1 MKDILKAVRFDYL
14 TVAPFAWFGVVL
26 SALLFGGLSLLL
38 APAMCAFLSIIAPF
52 FVLPL
57 QIVADQCGFNKLYGV
72 LPVSRKSLVRGRFL
86 YLFLVHLAVQLAE
99 LVIAGIA
106 HAANLYRFLPNQE
119 SSMMKIVGDAF
130 ANRSFTLLAVF
141 GVCVLVG
148 ICMAFVEMMTQIKGR
163 ESLLRIVFLAFSAIL
178 VTAFIIAKLVKKEIL
193 TLDLPRLP
201 SDPAGMLLTG
211 AAADLVLLA
220 VCVICGEITAAAMEK
235 REL

>member
-14 TVAPFAWFGVVL
+14 TVAPFVWFGVVL
-26 SALLFGGLSLLL
+26 SVLLLGGLSLLM
-38 APAMCAFLSIIAPF
+38 APAVCALLSMIAPF

-57 QIVADQCGFNKLYGV
+57 QIVADECGFNKLYGV
-72 LPVSRKSLVRGRFL
+72 LPVSRKSIARARFL
-86 YLFLVHLAVQLAE
+86 YIFLVFLAAQFAE

-119 SSMMKIVGDAF
+119 SSMMKFVPDAF

-148 ICMAFVEMMTQIKGR
+148 ICVAFVEMMTQIKGR
-163 ESLLRIVFLAFSAIL
+163 ESLFRIVFFAFFTISVI
-178 VTAFIIAKLVKKEIL
+178 AFIIAKLVQKKIL
-193 TLDLPRLP
+193 TLHLPLLA
-201 SDPAGMLLTG
+201 SSPAGMLLTG

-220 VCVICGEITAAAMEK
+220 VCVIFGEITAAAMEK